1 MNYLFYKIKQNPFHV
16 TIGLTM
22 LLTGIFLITHD
33 RYFQW
38 PPLAVWFLNDDI
50 VGGLFSL
57 TGIAMLIWAFLRH
70 QNTSADHVILIIA
83 STLMMLLTAFQFLH
97 WVILGL
103 DMPWISNLCLTLII
117 NILAYRSD
125 AS

>member
-33 RYFQW
+33 RYFKW
-38 PPLAVWFLNDDI
+38 PPMAVGFFNDDI
-50 VGGLFSL
+50 IGGLFSL
-57 TGIAMLIWAFLRH
+57 VGTAMIVWALWKR
-70 QNTSADHVILIIA
+70 QSTTIDHIILIVA
-83 STLMMLLTAFQFLH
+83 SMLMMLLTAYQFLH

-103 DMPWISNLCLTLII
+103 DMPWISNLGLTLII